1 MEEKIIVIFH
11 NLVSG
16 EKIDLEI
23 PINLSANELINGL
36 NKGFDLGI
44 NMDNPSRCYLR
55 SKNPTA
61 LLRGE
66 VTLEDIG
73 LRNGTIIYFDGVR
86 QERR

>member
-1 MEEKIIVIFH
+1 M
-11 NLVSG
+11 VSG

-23 PINLSANELINGL
+23 PLNLSANELINGL

-44 NMDNPSRCYLR
+44 DMDNPSRCYLR